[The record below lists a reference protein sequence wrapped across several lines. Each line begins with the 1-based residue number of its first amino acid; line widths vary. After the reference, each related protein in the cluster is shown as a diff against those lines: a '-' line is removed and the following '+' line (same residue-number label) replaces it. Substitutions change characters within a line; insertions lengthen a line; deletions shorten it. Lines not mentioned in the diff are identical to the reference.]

1 LVLVGAMY
9 EPRWF
14 AGLLRQIGP
23 AAAER
28 IVWAGEQGAEVVAAA
43 YAAAEVFVFPS
54 RTDTQALVLQ
64 EAALAGLPAVLAD
77 PVLHRH
83 GVLDGAGLC
92 AEPDPASFA
101 AAVGQLLDDPAAARR
116 LGALAAA
123 RAAGHTPARYAAAIL
138 GVYDHAA
145 RHHARGGGDLRSAL
159 RETAAMPVV

>member
-1 LVLVGAMY
+1 MY

-14 AGLLRQIGP
+14 AGLLREVGS
-23 AAAER
+23 AVASR
-28 IVWAGEQGAEVVAAA
+28 VVWAGEQGADVVAAA

-77 PVLHRH
+77 PMLHRY

-101 AAVGQLLDDPAAARR
+101 AAVGQLLSDPAAARR

-123 RAAGHTPARYAAAIL
+123 KASRHTPARYAAAML
-138 GVYDHAA
+138 GVYHHAG

-159 RETAAMPVV
+159 HETAAIPVV